1 VSHQAHGDVVP
12 TKSRADL
19 GPWHLVVVLNGG
31 GEVSPPSTHGS
42 TKMLG
47 REQSLLD
54 LGAVEKPKLGIN
66 DMKPVICLQRISYLG
81 KRRRVRRQEVGVGS
95 PHPWLAVGRA
105 CLTLH
110 EVLRQ
115 HPQELVLHGQQLL
128 EAHGR

>member
-12 TKSRADL
+12 TKICAEL
-19 GPWHLVVVLNGG
+19 GPWHLVAVLNGG

-54 LGAVEKPKLGIN
+54 LGAVEKPKLEIN
-66 DMKPVICLQRISYLG
+66 DTKPVICLQRISYLD
-81 KRRRVRRQEVGVGS
+81 KRRRVRRQEVSVGS
-95 PHPWLAVGRA
+95 PHLWLAVGRA

-115 HPQELVLHGQQLL
+115 HPQVLVLHGQQLL